1 MNLNTSNTRTKEFN
15 KIGHKKFYRK
25 LLSKN
30 PTIID
35 VGANKGQTIVFFKKI
50 FPRLKI
56 FAFEPSETYKFL
68 EKKYH
73 NDKNIKLSNVAID
86 KKKGKKKFYY
96 HKFKSYN
103 TSGLSGFYK
112 INKDSK
118 DHIRL
123 KSSERNKILKE
134 INFSYSVN
142 CMSLDDIFKKK
153 INIDL
158 LKIDT
163 QGNELNVLK
172 GSKKL
177 LKNIKFIKLELML
190 YDYYEKSYSIS
201 DIDLFLKKYNFK
213 IFNILEVQQNPVNFK
228 TDWIDVLFYNT
239 KIKF

>member
-1 MNLNTSNTRTKEFN
+1 MNLNTSNTRTEEFN
-15 KIGHKKFYRK
+15 KIGLKKFYRK

-68 EKKYH
+68 EKKYQ

-112 INKDSK
+112 INRQ
-118 DHIRL
+118 HYHLLIPFLQRL
-123 KSSERNKILKE
+123 
-134 INFSYSVN
+134 
-142 CMSLDDIFKKK
+142 
-153 INIDL
+153 
-158 LKIDT
+158 
-163 QGNELNVLK
+163 
-172 GSKKL
+172 
-177 LKNIKFIKLELML
+177 
-190 YDYYEKSYSIS
+190 
-201 DIDLFLKKYNFK
+201 
-213 IFNILEVQQNPVNFK
+213 
-228 TDWIDVLFYNT
+228 
-239 KIKF
+239 

>member
-1 MNLNTSNTRTKEFN
+1 MNLNTSKTRTAEFN
-15 KIGHKKFYRK
+15 KIGLKKFYRK

-153 INIDL
+153 N
-158 LKIDT
+158 
-163 QGNELNVLK
+163 
-172 GSKKL
+172 
-177 LKNIKFIKLELML
+177 
-190 YDYYEKSYSIS
+190 
-201 DIDLFLKKYNFK
+201 KY
-213 IFNILEVQQNPVNFK
+213 
-228 TDWIDVLFYNT
+228 
-239 KIKF
+239 